1 MRLSGRL
8 DAGWCGT
15 VQDAVSAAVRAGEH
29 RIRLDM
35 AGVDYTSSAGLRVL
49 MATFK
54 QLRAIEG
61 DFGIVNPS
69 QPVLSILKLSGLAM
83 LVKQNEGLT
92 GTLSPR
98 AVATSFASPHAAYET
113 FDSGQSGP
121 MRVQFLGGGDP
132 FACSKTCESM
142 EFPATSF
149 AIGIGGLGPVGDRSL
164 SQAGEFLAAG
174 GTASFQPTDEA
185 RRPDFIV
192 SEGDLVPTG
201 YLLNGILGEG
211 AFPLLVRFE
220 ANRAAHAVGLSE
232 LMSSM
237 LEIAKAQTVAV
248 VALLE
253 TAGLVGAALSRSPV
267 LADAHSPMDFPAIRD
282 WISYSGDRVARD
294 STVLLAGIASKAG
307 VLGEHVRSHGN
318 GIDAHLHAAVFPYRP
333 LQKGHLELNRSVSS
347 LFDGS
352 SLLSLLHLLHDQRPI
367 QGAGESE
374 FYRGAIWVAE
384 PGATGTEP

>member
-1 MRLSGRL
+1 
-8 DAGWCGT
+8 
-15 VQDAVSAAVRAGEH
+15 
-29 RIRLDM
+29 
-35 AGVDYTSSAGLRVL
+35 
-49 MATFK
+49 
-54 QLRAIEG
+54 
-61 DFGIVNPS
+61 
-69 QPVLSILKLSGLAM
+69 
-83 LVKQNEGLT
+83 
-92 GTLSPR
+92 
-98 AVATSFASPHAAYET
+98 
-113 FDSGQSGP
+113 
-121 MRVQFLGGGDP
+121 
-132 FACSKTCESM
+132 
-142 EFPATSF
+142 
-149 AIGIGGLGPVGDRSL
+149 
-164 SQAGEFLAAG
+164 
-174 GTASFQPTDEA
+174 
-185 RRPDFIV
+185 
-192 SEGDLVPTG
+192 
-201 YLLNGILGEG
+201 
-211 AFPLLVRFE
+211 
-220 ANRAAHAVGLSE
+220 VGLSE

-384 PGATGTEP
+384 PGATGTKP